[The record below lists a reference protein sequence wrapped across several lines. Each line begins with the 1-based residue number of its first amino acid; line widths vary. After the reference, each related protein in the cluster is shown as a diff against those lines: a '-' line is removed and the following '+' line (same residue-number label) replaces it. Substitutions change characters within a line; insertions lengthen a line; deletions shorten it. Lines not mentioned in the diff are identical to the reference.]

1 MSTQAVVRA
10 GPTHVPPIT
19 RSLNVSC
26 VWSLSLLLR
35 LGLESVCFLPRV
47 GWTVPPEP
55 CVPQAWNLR
64 TCYLAGPKRLCSCDK
79 GPTSGWGGCLGW
91 SRRARS
97 RQPPKED
104 REGKRVQR
112 GPGGAGGPPTDFW
125 LWSHRAAGSQ
135 RGCGLSPKPA
145 GTELC
150 GRPSPGPLYPRFRGP
165 RIIDSCRSASTVG
178 PRAAHYS
185 SDGECT
191 WPRSC
196 CSVLGCQPRSP
207 EPPLWLERGQDGEA
221 LKRPSVLGFVPK

>member
-1 MSTQAVVRA
+1 MVPITLLANCRLTLASPVLKSDTPGFHLSPGLCLWTLHFPSLSPSLPERQVEGDMSTQAVLRA
-10 GPTHVPPIT
+10 GPTHVQPIT

-35 LGLESVCFLPRV
+35 LGLESVSFLPRV

-104 REGKRVQR
+104 KEGKRVQR

-125 LWSHRAAGSQ
+125 LWSHRAGGQ
-135 RGCGLSPKPA
+135 PA
-145 GTELC
+145 GM
-150 GRPSPGPLYPRFRGP
+150 
-165 RIIDSCRSASTVG
+165 
-178 PRAAHYS
+178 RA
-185 SDGECT
+185 
-191 WPRSC
+191 
-196 CSVLGCQPRSP
+196 QP
-207 EPPLWLERGQDGEA
+207 
-221 LKRPSVLGFVPK
+221 